1 MSSVQAFTTNYKFK
15 GEHLDVHNSDWSTIS
30 MPETHLLDLNV
41 GYNYH
46 GIELGFSLLNLLDE
60 QYESP
65 HGFNQEGR
73 RLQFGFRR
81 SF

>member
-1 MSSVQAFTTNYKFK
+1 MN
-15 GEHLDVHNSDWSTIS
+15 I
-30 MPETHLLDLNV
+30 

-60 QYESP
+60 KYEAP

-73 RLQFGFRR
+73 KLTLGFNK